1 MCSVCANRGAETGC
15 TETEAQQGTVE
26 GLADETQTEGFG
38 PESGGEDFAV
48 DFDEVVEG
56 VDFGVL
62 SGIRVSMASYH
73 DVLGL
78 PAGLD
83 EVREDLGTR

>member
-1 MCSVCANRGAETGC
+1 MRSVRVDHGAETGC

-38 PESGGEDFAV
+38 AESGGENFAV
-48 DFDEVVEG
+48 DVDEVVEG

-62 SGIRVSMASYH
+62 IGTWVSVASYH
-73 DVLGL
+73 DVVGL

-83 EVREDLGTR
+83 EVREDLGMR